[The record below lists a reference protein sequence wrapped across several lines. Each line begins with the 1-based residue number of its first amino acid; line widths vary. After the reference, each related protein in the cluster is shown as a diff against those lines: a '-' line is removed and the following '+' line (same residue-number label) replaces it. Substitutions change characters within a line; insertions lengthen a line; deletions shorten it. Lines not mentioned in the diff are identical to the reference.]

1 MGVSRLAD
9 IMFAGIGGQGVLT
22 AGKILIQ
29 IAAENGKNVSWTSEY
44 SAEMRGG
51 IALCRVVVSDEEI
64 GSPYPDYLDVLC
76 CMTEG
81 AYDKYEKEM
90 RPGGKVVINRSLF
103 GEKTFP
109 KDVEVYG
116 VDASG
121 IAVEAGNPRGANLV
135 ILGAMIKATKMID
148 AKQFA
153 RTLEEYFA
161 KKGKA
166 DPSNLKCFELG
177 FERTERV

>member
-1 MGVSRLAD
+1 MAD

-64 GSPYPDYLDVLC
+64 GSPYPDFLDVLC
-76 CMTEG
+76 CMTED

-90 RPGGKVVINRSLF
+90 RTGGKVIINRSLF

-109 KDVEVYG
+109 QEVEVYG

-121 IAVEAGNPRGANLV
+121 LASEAGNPRGANLV
-135 ILGAMIKATKMID
+135 ILGAMIKATEMID
-148 AKQFA
+148 AQQFA
-153 RTLEEYFA
+153 KTLEAYFE

-166 DPSNLKCFELG
+166 NPANLRCFQLG
-177 FERTERV
+177 YERTERM